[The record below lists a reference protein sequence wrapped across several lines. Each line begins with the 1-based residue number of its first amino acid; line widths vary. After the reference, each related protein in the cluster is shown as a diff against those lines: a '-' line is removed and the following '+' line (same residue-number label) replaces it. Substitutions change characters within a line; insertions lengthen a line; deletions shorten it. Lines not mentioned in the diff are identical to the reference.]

1 MEEQSQKGIKI
12 GKLKLYSKVSL
23 APMAGITDM
32 VLRQL
37 VRKFSKNALLTTEM
51 ISSEALVQRPTG
63 TILKYEEFEKP
74 LVFQISGHKP
84 HLMAKAAKILEPMAS
99 VIDINMG
106 CPVNKV
112 VKGTDGCALM
122 KNPELAADIIK
133 AVKDAVDIPVTCK
146 FRLGW
151 SLDELNFVEFA
162 KKMEES
168 GADFITIH
176 ARTRKQLY
184 SGNADWAKVKELKGE
199 IEIPYFVNG
208 DVNSVE
214 KAKNAL
220 ELSGAEGVAVA
231 RGVMGDPWLINRIDH
246 YFNTG
251 EILPEPTLKDKIELL
266 KEHIIKEIE
275 LRREDVAIKFVR
287 KFYPYYIKG
296 IRGGSEFRAKLVT
309 ETSLD
314 KIMETLD
321 RIAEI
326 G

>member
-1 MEEQSQKGIKI
+1 MNKQTQKGIEI
-12 GKLKLYSKVSL
+12 GSLKVNSKVSL
-23 APMAGITDM
+23 APMAGITDT

-37 VRKFSKNALLTTEM
+37 VRRFSPNALLTTEM
-51 ISSEALVQRPTG
+51 LSSEALVQRPTG
-63 TILKYEEFEKP
+63 AILKYEEFEKP

-84 HLMAKAAKILEPMAS
+84 HLIAKAAKIVEPMAS
-99 VIDINMG
+99 AIDINMG

-122 KNPELAADIIK
+122 KNPELASDIIK
-133 AVKDAVDIPVTCK
+133 AVKDAVDVPVTCK

-151 SLDELNFVEFA
+151 SSDEMNFVEFA

-168 GADFITIH
+168 GAEFITIH
-176 ARTRKQLY
+176 ARTRKQFY
-184 SGNADWAKVKELKGE
+184 SGEADWAKVQELKGE
-199 IEIPYFVNG
+199 IKIPYFING
-208 DVNSVE
+208 DITSVE
-214 KAKNAL
+214 KAKMAL
-220 ELSGAEGVAVA
+220 ELSGANGVAVA
-231 RGVMGDPWLINRIDH
+231 RGVMGDPSLIHRIDH

-251 EILPEPTLKDKIELL
+251 EVLQEPALKDKIELL
-266 KEHIIKEIE
+266 KWHINKEIE
-275 LRREDVAIKFVR
+275 LRREDVGIKFVR

-296 IRGGSEFRAKLVT
+296 IRGGSEYRAKLVT

-314 KIMETLD
+314 KIIETLD